1 MAYAVLLPLSVAPA
15 FNLARSNGFII
26 LIVLELDIQT
36 LTVFDKSHLSL
47 TRLSA
52 NTDAKN
58 SVENN
63 ESNTDTSLLYATPL
77 SNKVYNTTWVS
88 SGANVYIYYYNIS
101 LAWSL

>member
-1 MAYAVLLPLSVAPA
+1 M
-15 FNLARSNGFII
+15 
-26 LIVLELDIQT
+26 IVFGLEIQT
-36 LTVFDKSHLSL
+36 LTVFPKSHLSL

-52 NTDAKN
+52 NVEAKN

-77 SNKVYNTTWVS
+77 SNNVYKTIWVS